1 MDASESPNAAATAE
15 KNSLASD
22 DVVAED
28 APAAKSIT
36 HVDDKIMQTIFDK
49 STTSS
54 STPITDEDNIQKA
67 ISFLR
72 NNEIRD
78 VSPSEKRKYL
88 TTKGINQ
95 DEIDTALDRL
105 ATTTTAAA
113 TDRAQGGSLDRD
125 EGRPYQHRQPK
136 QQHYQQQQNQYGGPL
151 HSTGPLPP
159 YQNHMQP
166 PSNSMNNFGPNNNN
180 MGNIRPEEGG
190 ESSFLSFSSLAGG
203 FCMSTFCLAAVRW
216 LNGGDFVLFPPPI
229 AEGRYIK
236 QDSNETQNEDDNE
249 DEETTDHLS
258 ETSHNSQG
266 SGDPD
271 ISMILN
277 GTANNESDVH
287 GNNQEQSS
295 FEDLVMEVK
304 ALSTTINSFREEQD
318 RANRVATAQLGKG
331 VTDDAMDFLRQQK
344 PPVVQKKGD
353 VAAIDK
359 KDVSRITSLI
369 TEMVEELSQ
378 VKDSLGDVTVED
390 ENSNT
395 ENDDDDKKTDHTE
408 LSSKIDI
415 AIGKGREILAL
426 VKSPDESS
434 IDKIQPQQAPLAE
447 QENDE
452 KDSDQ
457 DSNNTAQE
465 EKGIKDDNEDKTE
478 SDSTPAADDSSG
490 ESSDIDQNSKDL
502 EEALKI
508 LSQKNESGELKIGA
522 QMLYLYCKNLSKN
535 PTVPRYRK
543 IYTNNNSFKK
553 KVGNL
558 VGAKEFLSA
567 LGFVERTNFF
577 EWSETSPGTKSQLD
591 FALVALEQI
600 QKGQVGDTGSAGSD
614 TSGDKSEQNEVIEAN

>member
-1 MDASESPNAAATAE
+1 MYISMDASESPNAAATAE
-15 KNSLASD
+15 KNNSLASD
-22 DVVAED
+22 DAVAED
-28 APAAKSIT
+28 APAAKSIKRD
-36 HVDDKIMQTIFDK
+36 DDKIMQTIFDK
-49 STTSS
+49 STSS
-54 STPITDEDNIQKA
+54 SSPPIIDEDNIQKA

-105 ATTTTAAA
+105 ATASAATTT
-113 TDRAQGGSLDRD
+113 DRAAQGGSLNRD
-125 EGRPYQHRQPK
+125 EGRPYQHRQQQN
-136 QQHYQQQQNQYGGPL
+136 QQHYQQQPNQYGGPP
-151 HSTGPLPP
+151 HSTGPLPQ

-166 PSNSMNNFGPNNNN
+166 PHNSMNN
-180 MGNIRPEEGG
+180 MGNFRPEEGG

-216 LNGGDFVLFPPPI
+216 LNGGDFVLFPPPV

-236 QDSNETQNEDDNE
+236 QDNNETQNEDDNE
-249 DEETTDHLS
+249 DGETTDHLD
-258 ETSHNSQG
+258 ETSYNSQG

-277 GTANNESDVH
+277 GTANHESGVH

-359 KDVSRITSLI
+359 KDVSRITCLI

-378 VKDSLGDVTVED
+378 VKDSLDDVTVED

-395 ENDDDDKKTDHTE
+395 ENDDDKKTDHTE

-434 IDKIQPQQAPLAE
+434 SNKIQPQQAPPAE
-447 QENDE
+447 HENDE

-457 DSNNTAQE
+457 DPNNTAQE
-465 EKGIKDDNEDKTE
+465 EKGIKDDDEDKTE
-478 SDSTPAADDSSG
+478 SDSTPAVDDSSG
-490 ESSDIDQNSKDL
+490 ESSDINQNSNDDL
-502 EEALKI
+502 EEALKT
-508 LSQKNESGELKIGA
+508 LSQNNESEELKIGA

-558 VGAKEFLSA
+558 VGAKDFLSA

-577 EWSETSPGTKSQLD
+577 EWSETSPDTKSQLD

-614 TSGDKSEQNEVIEAN
+614 TSGDKSEQNQVIETN